1 MFYSFKLESSTHIWK
16 TIISLRGVAWVNET
30 SETSPPFIEVP
41 ISNPGSE
48 GGHIFMCWGSYIL
61 PLSTIFSIGFR
72 NCSVSVLLLVFHF
85 TIVI

>member
-1 MFYSFKLESSTHIWK
+1 MESSTHIWK

-48 GGHIFMCWGSYIL
+48 GGHIFVCWGSYIL
-61 PLSTIFSIGFR
+61 PLSTI
-72 NCSVSVLLLVFHF
+72 LLLDLG
-85 TIVI
+85 IVPSVCYCLFFILLL

>member
-1 MFYSFKLESSTHIWK
+1 MESSTHIWK

-48 GGHIFMCWGSYIL
+48 GGHIFVCWGSYIL
-61 PLSTIFSIGFR
+61 PLSTI
-72 NCSVSVLLLVFHF
+72 LLLDLG
-85 TIVI
+85 IVPSVCYCWFFILLL